1 MPAAK
6 DQKLAVRRT
15 VLAQRDALPAALRA
29 SLDAR
34 ITQRLVDLPALA
46 DAGSLLAYLSFGSEF
61 DTHGLLARLM
71 TRGARIALPRVNRD
85 TRGLDLYFVHDLA
98 ADTVSGTWGIR
109 EPAPDRCAP
118 AALHSIDAVLAPG
131 VAFTARGERLG
142 YGGGFYDRLLGGW
155 QPRPPVIAACYAV
168 QLVRALPIESGDV
181 PVDVVVTED
190 GAFGPAQ

>member
-6 DQKLAVRRT
+6 DQKLRVRRT

-34 ITQRLVDLPALA
+34 ITQQLVDLPAVA
-46 DAGSLLAYLSFGSEF
+46 GAGSLLAYLSFGSEF
-61 DTHGLLARLM
+61 DTRALLSRLM
-71 TRGARIALPRVNRD
+71 ARGARIALPRVNRD

-109 EPAPDRCAP
+109 EPDPGRCAA
-118 AALHSIDAVLAPG
+118 AALHAIDAVLAPG

-155 QPRPPVIAACYAV
+155 RPRPPVIAACYGV
-168 QLVRALPIESGDV
+168 QLVDALPVESGDV
-181 PVDVVVTED
+181 PVDTVVTED
-190 GAFGPAQ
+190 GAISPAQ